1 MSGKKYLKAKEL
13 IENREYDLDEA
24 LDLLPKIKSAKFDE
38 TVEVSMLLGVDP
50 KQSDQNVR
58 GVVNLPAG
66 TGKSVKVLVFT
77 KGEKVKEA
85 QEAGAD
91 YVGAE
96 DLAKK
101 IESGWL
107 DFDVVIATPDL
118 MDVVGKLGK
127 ILGPRGLM
135 PNPKLGTVTNDLAKA
150 IKDAKAG
157 RVEFKVDK
165 FGNIHVPAGKVS
177 FLKEDLKGNI
187 STLLEAILRAKPQ
200 SAKGQYIREC
210 FLSLTMSPSIR
221 LNVSKL
227 LKSLKS

>member
-1 MSGKKYLKAKEL
+1 MSGKKYLESLKL

-24 LDLLPKIKSAKFDE
+24 LDLLPKIKTAKFDE
-38 TVEVSMLLGVDP
+38 TVEVTLLLGVDP

-66 TGKSVKVLVFT
+66 TGKNIRVLVFA
-77 KGEKVKEA
+77 KGEKAKEA
-85 QEAGAD
+85 QEANAD
-91 YVGAE
+91 YVGTD

-101 IESGWL
+101 IEGGWL
-107 DFDVVIATPDL
+107 DFDLVIAAPDC

-135 PNPKLGTVTNDLAKA
+135 PNPKLGTVTNDLTKA

-157 RVEFKVDK
+157 RIEFRVDK
-165 FGNIHVPAGKVS
+165 FGNIHAPAGKSS
-177 FLKEDLKGNI
+177 FNKEDLIKNI
-187 STLLEAILRAKPQ
+187 SALIEAIVRAKPQ
-200 SAKGQYIREC
+200 GAKGQYIKEG
-210 FLSLTMSPSIR
+210 FLSLTMSPSIK

-227 LKSLKS
+227 VKSLKS

>member
-1 MSGKKYLKAKEL
+1 MAGKKYFDARKL

-24 LDLLPKIKSAKFDE
+24 LDLLPKVKVAKFDE
-38 TVEVSMLLGVDP
+38 TVEISMLLGIDP

-66 TGKSVKVLVFT
+66 TGKKVRVLVFA

-91 YVGAE
+91 YVGAD
-96 DLAKK
+96 DLAKQ

-107 DFDVVIATPDL
+107 DFDVVIATPDS

-135 PNPKLGTVTNDLAKA
+135 PNPKLGTVTNDVAKA
-150 IKDAKAG
+150 VKDAKAG
-157 RVEFKVDK
+157 RVEFRADK
-165 FGNIHVPAGKVS
+165 FANIHAVAGKVS
-177 FLKEDLKGNI
+177 FRKEDLQKNV
-187 STLLEAILRAKPQ
+187 STLIDAVMRAKPQ
-200 SAKGQYIREC
+200 SAKGQYIKGC
-210 FLSLTMSPSIR
+210 FISLTMSPSIK
-221 LNVSKL
+221 LNVSKM
-227 LKSLKS
+227 LKSLRG